1 MAVIDVSLK
10 RDGRQ
15 VRQKFEGQWRRVITS
30 VNGNVTSVSTSPVV
44 KTVGQVVFVVDVSSP
59 NEQPIFILQDKRL
72 PQLAANYV
80 ENGVVYRNVY
90 YVDAT
95 PRFIGPAGSLY
106 RWEVTYNLGGEFTNA
121 PSQIDNQRAE
131 TLLNFSISTEL
142 EETASAS
149 DLDGKW
155 NVNTIGD
162 FYADPIVYRTGILT
176 LNYSRREN
184 YNPLQKVFDYFQT
197 VNNASW
203 YGMAAGTV
211 LVSDITFSAVET
223 EAETTYDVNY
233 KLQYRRKGW
242 NVEKANSGLYYIYN
256 NAKIRALN
264 TDGSPTDEPVL
275 LAVDGTRLAAG
286 NAPVMQSFRVH
297 PAADLDA
304 LNLPDPF
311 TL

>member
-10 RDGRQ
+10 SDGRQ
-15 VRQKFEGQWRRVITS
+15 VRQKFEGQWRRVVTS
-30 VNGNVTSVSTSPVV
+30 INGSVTSVSTAPVV
-44 KTVGQVVFVVDVSSP
+44 KTVGQVVFVVDVSRAD
-59 NEQPIFILQDKRL
+59 EQPIFILQDKRL

-121 PSQIDNQRAE
+121 PSQVDNQRVE

-203 YGMAAGTV
+203 YGMDAGTV

-256 NAKIRALN
+256 SSKVRALN
-264 TDGSPTDEPVL
+264 PDGSPTDEPVL

-286 NAPVMQSFRVH
+286 NAPVMQTFRVH